1 MLRTT
6 VAGPEGLQETN
17 GKVKKDATG
26 KTREE
31 TRSEVEGGGIK
42 IGGVKLVKCKKS
54 KNSAKAKTLKFVKAM
69 LLGTALE
76 ARIFPTPE
84 ARLAFT
90 WLRQAFT

>member
-6 VAGPEGLQETN
+6 VAGPEGPQETN
-17 GKVKKDATG
+17 GKVKKEATG

-31 TRSEVEGGGIK
+31 TRSEVKGGGIK
-42 IGGVKLVKCKKS
+42 ISGVKLAKGKKS

-69 LLGTALE
+69 SLGTAPK
-76 ARIFPTPE
+76 ARLFLTPE

-90 WLRQAFT
+90 RLRQAFT